1 MHVVAV
7 LALEGAVAFE
17 LTVPCQVFGSAVG
30 ENGEPLYETR
40 VCTVPGKAITTGFF
54 GQMRLETP
62 WGLETLATADTIVI
76 PAHDTFLD
84 EPPAEVLEALRE
96 AAGRGSR
103 IASICV
109 GAFVLAATGMLDG
122 MRATTHWMQ
131 AAELARRH
139 PRIEVDPAVLF
150 VDNGSLLTAAGVAA
164 GIDLCLHIVRRD
176 NGSAVAARTARGI
189 VMPLQRDGGQAQFI
203 QHEDPQDTGTAL
215 QPTMAWMEANLHRP
229 LTLEEIARE
238 AAVSVRTLTRR
249 FRAQAGTTPLQWLLR
264 ARIHRAQQLLESTDL
279 PVERVAAEAGFGS
292 PVTLRAHFA
301 RMVGAS
307 PLAYRHAFRTRA
319 DESESGSVT

>member
-1 MHVVAV
+1 MAV